1 MRNGYQEIESTPTP
15 MPTAGR
21 ITLVSC
27 FRGLSLI
34 WKTVVI
40 VILAFLLSIG
50 LSLCLSMV
58 WSPPVSYIDYSPG
71 TSFSYRNKFDTYFVI

>member
-1 MRNGYQEIESTPTP
+1 MRNGYEEIESTPTP

-21 ITLVSC
+21 ITFVSC

-34 WKTVVI
+34 WKTVFI
-40 VILAFLLSIG
+40 IILAFLLSIG

-58 WSPPVSYIDYSPG
+58 WSPPVSHIDYPPG
-71 TSFSYRNKFDTYFVI
+71 TSFSYILTYFVAF